1 MVGWV
6 KRSRP
11 INFLVAADFSLRP
24 CLYTYNAQ
32 SVDSSTQA

>member
-24 CLYTYNAQ
+24 CLYTTML
-32 SVDSSTQA
+32 SP